1 METYTPTE
9 TGAPGPRR
17 NLNGRIIFI
26 LIVLLALAGL
36 EILRER
42 RPTFLRSGLRLN
54 AYIGNIDDGT
64 VTVVDLVRLAPTA
77 TVPVGPDPSG
87 IRANPKRNEIWGVS
101 SSGGYVWVLDVR
113 TLQVTRI
120 AVGRSPFAIDF
131 SADGSRAFV
140 AASGSDSVAAIDA
153 STRTV
158 VARGRA
164 GHRPWIARVTPDGK
178 SLLVTNRDDSTV
190 SLLDAETLASRAVIP
205 TAPAPEQVAILPDGS
220 KAFISSGSRP
230 QVSVVDLRHAVLQV
244 NLSLGGSPSDLI
256 LKPDGGELYVPCPET
271 HGMVV
276 VDTSTNEVGDYLLLG
291 LRPTTGTF
299 SILPGILYISDSE
312 ASHIVPIAIDVRQ
325 VAAPISVGQGPGA
338 SLITPGDDMLLV
350 VDQVSDD
357 LAVVRSLAT
366 SSAGVSSPPGG
377 LITLIPVGR
386 HPRDLAV
393 KMF

>member
-1 METYTPTE
+1 VETDIHSENP
-9 TGAPGPRR
+9 PGLRGK
-17 NLNGRIIFI
+17 LNGRIIFV
-26 LIVLLALAGL
+26 LVVLLAFAGL
-36 EILRER
+36 EMLRER

-54 AYIGNIDDGT
+54 AYVGNIDDGT

-77 TVPVGPDPSG
+77 TVFVGPDPSG

-120 AVGRSPFAIDF
+120 PAGRSPFAIDF

-140 AASGSDSVAAIDA
+140 AASGSDSIVAIDTQTHA
-153 STRTV
+153 I

-164 GHRPWIARVTPDGK
+164 GRRPWIARVTPDGK
-178 SLLVTNRDDSTV
+178 TLLVTNRDDSTV
-190 SLLDAETLASRAVIP
+190 SLLDATTLISRAVMA

-220 KAFISSGSRP
+220 KAFVSSGSRP
-230 QVSVVDLRHAVLQV
+230 QVSVLDLRRDVLQANV
-244 NLSLGGSPSDLI
+244 SLGGNPSDLI
-256 LKPDGGELYVPCPET
+256 LKPDGGELYIPCPET

-276 VDTSTNEVGDYLLLG
+276 VDTSTNEVGDYVLLG
-291 LRPTTGTF
+291 LRPTSATF
-299 SILPGILYISDSE
+299 ATLAGILYVSDSD
-312 ASHIVPIAIDVRQ
+312 ASHVVPIAADARQ
-325 VAAPISVGQGPGA
+325 VASPISVGQGPGA
-338 SLITPGDDMLLV
+338 SLITPGGDMLLV

-366 SSAGVSSPPGG
+366 FSAGVSSPPGG